1 MTASTDSVMSSSSG
15 SSPAAGVG
23 RETDAV
29 NQLPPPIR
37 PGAPTPPPAGG
48 QPAPPAGASEEGWDW
63 DRARELAETWFRP
76 LTAAEGWKALLFLFA
91 SAVAAPF
98 LFAAMVALG
107 AITFGLLF
115 VVVGF
120 LLIVPFF
127 RLVEALTALE
137 RQLAS
142 YAGHEIEPRAV
153 VPVRGVGPRAISRAL
168 SDPVRWRQV
177 GFVAVNVV
185 LAFLL
190 FGFGSFPLSLV
201 VQVVFGDG
209 IFGGGGIGAF
219 NLFALPLVV
228 VAAGA
233 IPRIAI
239 WTARLKAQIDT
250 WFLGVDRL
258 AAAER
263 RVSDLS
269 IQRQDILDAVASER
283 RRIERNLHDGVQQ
296 QLVAIGLDLGM
307 AANHVD
313 TDPETAK
320 ELIVSARQKVQGSI
334 GELRQLGRGLHPA
347 ILEDRGIDAAL
358 SAIVG
363 GAPIPISVH
372 VDADLDLSTD
382 VAETVYFIA
391 NEAIANVLKH
401 AGRPGGVDP
410 RRQSRGERAG
420 DRPRRRCR
428 RRRPGTGHRHP
439 GDPRQGPRCRRH
451 LLDHV
456 AGRRADDA
464 RCRDP
469 PSDGGRSWLR
479 WLTHLPVRCEP
490 SSPTIRC
497 CSATGWCG
505 CSPTRDSTWWPPS
518 ATRTPCSTR

>member
-1 MTASTDSVMSSSSG
+1 MNSATDPMVSSASE
-15 SSPAAGVG
+15 SSPPAGPG
-23 RETDAV
+23 RETGAV
-29 NQLPPPIR
+29 SQLPPPIR
-37 PGAPTPPPAGG
+37 PDAPVSPPAGPS
-48 QPAPPAGASEEGWDW
+48 PASPAGTSDEGWDW
-63 DRARELAETWFRP
+63 DRARDLAETWFRP
-76 LTAAEGWKALLFLFA
+76 LAAAEGWKALVFLFA

-98 LFAAMVALG
+98 VFAAMVAFG

-115 VVVGF
+115 VIVGF

-127 RLVEALTALE
+127 RVVEALTGLE
-137 RQLAS
+137 RQLAAF
-142 YAGHEIEPRAV
+142 AGHEIAPRAV
-153 VPVRGVGPRAISRAL
+153 VPLRGVGPRAISQAL
-168 SDPVRWRQV
+168 TDPVRWRQV
-177 GFVAVNVV
+177 GFVAANVV

-190 FGFGSFPLSLV
+190 FGFGSFPLSIV

-209 IFGGGGIGAF
+209 IFGGTGIALS
-219 NLFALPLVV
+219 NLVAIPLVV

-239 WTARLKAQIDT
+239 WTSGLKAQIDT

-307 AANHVD
+307 AANQID
-313 TDPETAK
+313 RDPEAAK

-382 VAETVYFIA
+382 VAETVYFIV

-401 AGRPGGVDP
+401 SGARVASVNVVKVAANVRMTVHDDGAGGADPAGGTGILGIRARVRAVDGTFSVTSPVGGPTTLVAEIP
-410 RRQSRGERAG
+410 RRTEA
-420 DRPRRRCR
+420 
-428 RRRPGTGHRHP
+428 
-439 GDPRQGPRCRRH
+439 
-451 LLDHV
+451 DH
-456 AGRRADDA
+456 G
-464 RCRDP
+464 
-469 PSDGGRSWLR
+469 
-479 WLTHLPVRCEP
+479 
-490 SSPTIRC
+490 
-497 CSATGWCG
+497 
-505 CSPTRDSTWWPPS
+505 
-518 ATRTPCSTR
+518 